1 MNTCSL
7 QYLFLLFLLLQGHHS
22 NLGSHPVHTK
32 NEKNRPFSSLS
43 GTLYQNEVKCSAFD
57 TQMIFHSHANKPHFH
72 KTGCV
77 LGLVLKVRVYELG
90 TGLLPSMC
98 SAHLHITELKKNW
111 PRKSWKNRENATKS
125 TLHKVMNN
133 ALIPVFEKIPPWP
146 AKFPLHSHE
155 TVRPLYQPTQS
166 KSNKKKYGIA
176 KLGNIVIHSIAMLW
190 KWAKKNCVLYLYDS
204 NSWPFLRGL
213 FWEGLIYGGKFASQ
227 NRLGLHLEGHLRLK
241 IDWLAYSWKEIY
253 VSNLQKVFTETRHAD
268 GDLSKTQPCKDF
280 VNMAWRNQS
289 QEWTT
294 QPAIKCDTFWLQSFS
309 TSNSW
314 L

>member
-1 MNTCSL
+1 
-7 QYLFLLFLLLQGHHS
+7 
-22 NLGSHPVHTK
+22 
-32 NEKNRPFSSLS
+32 
-43 GTLYQNEVKCSAFD
+43 
-57 TQMIFHSHANKPHFH
+57 MIFHSHANKPHFH
-72 KTGCV
+72 KKGCV

-98 SAHLHITELKKNW
+98 SAHMHITELKKNW
-111 PRKSWKNRENATKS
+111 PQKSWKNRENATKS

-176 KLGNIVIHSIAMLW
+176 KLSKIVIHSIAMLW

-241 IDWLAYSWKEIY
+241 IDWPSL
-253 VSNLQKVFTETRHAD
+253 
-268 GDLSKTQPCKDF
+268 
-280 VNMAWRNQS
+280 
-289 QEWTT
+289 
-294 QPAIKCDTFWLQSFS
+294 
-309 TSNSW
+309 
-314 L
+314 

>member
-1 MNTCSL
+1 
-7 QYLFLLFLLLQGHHS
+7 
-22 NLGSHPVHTK
+22 
-32 NEKNRPFSSLS
+32 
-43 GTLYQNEVKCSAFD
+43 
-57 TQMIFHSHANKPHFH
+57 MIFHSHANKPHFH

-111 PRKSWKNRENATKS
+111 PQKSWKNRENATKS

-176 KLGNIVIHSIAMLW
+176 KLSKIVIECFHMTSRWLYWCPKTMKRRPCW
-190 KWAKKNCVLYLYDS
+190 CPKKKPLGVELFSYANAFFCS
-204 NSWPFLRGL
+204 N
-213 FWEGLIYGGKFASQ
+213 KFA
-227 NRLGLHLEGHLRLK
+227 
-241 IDWLAYSWKEIY
+241 
-253 VSNLQKVFTETRHAD
+253 
-268 GDLSKTQPCKDF
+268 
-280 VNMAWRNQS
+280 
-289 QEWTT
+289 
-294 QPAIKCDTFWLQSFS
+294 
-309 TSNSW
+309 
-314 L
+314 